1 MCDNRR
7 QEGGGLIVLLL
18 VISGYDVWN
27 RRVRSRK
34 SCPSE
39 IQPDRIFAQ
48 VTHILSAERLPY
60 GFGHEHQTRAD
71 GYRDFV
77 LRIPVHD
84 LDAALIHLF
93 ERERLAILKSTRD
106 CSSRTIRRWKSGFAS
121 VIEKNRICVLSKYRT
136 VKRTFFSEYV
146 QRETSKKLFAQF
158 TQTLDIIERIIK
170 SDFPGN

>member
-1 MCDNRR
+1 MSSSLSFRDMTYGIVGCDLEN
-7 QEGGGLIVLLL
+7 LA
-18 VISGYDVWN
+18 
-27 RRVRSRK
+27 
-34 SCPSE
+34 CSE

-60 GFGHEHQTRAD
+60 GFGHEHRTRAD

-93 ERERLAILKSTRD
+93 ERERFAILKSTRD

-136 VKRTFFSEYV
+136 VKRIFF
-146 QRETSKKLFAQF
+146 QNMTSVKPLRSF
-158 TQTLDIIERIIK
+158 LLNLRR
-170 SDFPGN
+170 P

>member
-1 MCDNRR
+1 MSSSLSFRDMTYGIVGCDLEN
-7 QEGGGLIVLLL
+7 L
-18 VISGYDVWN
+18 
-27 RRVRSRK
+27 
-34 SCPSE
+34 SCSE

-60 GFGHEHQTRAD
+60 GFGHEHQSRAD

-77 LRIPVHD
+77 LRIPAHD

-93 ERERLAILKSTRD
+93 ERERFAILKSTRV

-136 VKRTFFSEYV
+136 VKRIFF
-146 QRETSKKLFAQF
+146 QNMTSVKPLRSF
-158 TQTLDIIERIIK
+158 LLNLRR
-170 SDFPGN
+170 P